1 MTEVHQKYIRFP
13 EGVAKSGIF
22 VLWWKIF
29 AMKIGPELM
38 AVDKLFRSKHS
49 EDDQAENR
57 KYSRR
62 WHITW
67 TVENWRDGGGY
78 LLLLYYSRWV
88 KYCIDQQW
96 VRTKCYIGL
105 RPSPVFLTNDSS
117 RCSST
122 DHDLKKT
129 YHVIPKCY
137 KKKFWIIF

>member
-49 EDDQAENR
+49 EDDQAENK

-62 WHITW
+62 WHHMDFGKLKR
-67 TVENWRDGGGY
+67 WRWIPTSSI
-78 LLLLYYSRWV
+78 LLKVSKILY
-88 KYCIDQQW
+88 
-96 VRTKCYIGL
+96 
-105 RPSPVFLTNDSS
+105 
-117 RCSST
+117 
-122 DHDLKKT
+122 
-129 YHVIPKCY
+129 
-137 KKKFWIIF
+137 